1 VNDIPR
7 ISVVISTYNRPQH
20 VELLLAALRGQTLAP
35 EAFEVIVVDNG
46 STASSTQAV
55 LESER
60 RRGALA
66 LRTVRHETTRG
77 PAGGRNSGWRVAA
90 APLVAFTDDD
100 CVPDAGWLAALLD
113 ASTQHPGAI
122 VQGRTEPAHNHIGL
136 LDRSVTVTA
145 LGPQYETCNIAYPRA
160 LLEQLDGFDETFGIV
175 PAGEDTDLAWRALE
189 LGAEAVFAGDAV
201 VFHAVHRLGPLG
213 ALREAARWTD
223 APRLFKRHPETRVIL
238 SRGVF
243 WNGWHYLVLRSAIAL
258 AMPRPVRRFLLTRH
272 ALQLA
277 ERARNAGTGPWAV
290 PFLLLYDVIEV
301 ASVVRGGVRY
311 RTFVL

>member
-1 VNDIPR
+1 
-7 ISVVISTYNRPQH
+7 
-20 VELLLAALRGQTLAP
+20 
-35 EAFEVIVVDNG
+35 
-46 STASSTQAV
+46 
-55 LESER
+55 
-60 RRGALA
+60 
-66 LRTVRHETTRG
+66 
-77 PAGGRNSGWRVAA
+77 
-90 APLVAFTDDD
+90 
-100 CVPDAGWLAALLD
+100 
-113 ASTQHPGAI
+113 
-122 VQGRTEPAHNHIGL
+122 
-136 LDRSVTVTA
+136 
-145 LGPQYETCNIAYPRA
+145 
-160 LLEQLDGFDETFGIV
+160 
-175 PAGEDTDLAWRALE
+175 
-189 LGAEAVFAGDAV
+189 